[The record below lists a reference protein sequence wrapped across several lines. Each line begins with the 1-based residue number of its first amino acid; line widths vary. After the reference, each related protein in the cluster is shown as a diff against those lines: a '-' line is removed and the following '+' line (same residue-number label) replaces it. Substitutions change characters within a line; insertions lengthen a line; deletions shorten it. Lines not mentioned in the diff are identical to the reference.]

1 MSTPDN
7 KTTRRKLELERE
19 SLRTLVPRD
28 LDRAVGGAP
37 EQTGFCPTWPFPRPT
52 NPTKPTLA

>member
-7 KTTRRKLELERE
+7 KTTKRKLALQRE
-19 SLRTLVPRD
+19 SLATLDGGD
-28 LDRAVGGAP
+28 LDRAVGGAA

-52 NPTKPTLA
+52 KPTQI